1 MPTVDRRRLRM
12 AIEDA
17 VTSGGQ
23 TVVRRAD
30 GRAGVGVTTA
40 LVDFTHHY
48 REAYDVTWWIAA
60 QDPQL
65 IGDQMAQLAEALGV
79 AAPTDTADTAT
90 AAALAALRQ
99 RGRWLLVFD
108 DAGPPHD
115 LARFL
120 PGGTGHVLVGSTDP
134 GWEGRSVAVPPFRRA
149 ESVEL
154 LRAHHGDLTAADADR
169 VATALADVPLD
180 VAAAGT
186 TLAAT
191 GMSADAFLA
200 ALAEDATTDRPKCE
214 AAAWAVAFDRLA
226 ADEPQ
231 ALALLT
237 LVAWLGPEPVPTALF
252 TGSLPASLT
261 TSDPAQLVAVLAD
274 RGLAR
279 ADGDGVQLHRVPAAY
294 LVRRSADDRPDGAG
308 WAVWAVRLLR
318 AAAPPDPAD
327 PATWPAWRSL
337 MPHVLAATDPGRAL
351 DDVAVEVGWLLHHAA
366 RFLRARGEQE
376 SARALLEDAHDLYLR
391 RLGADDPQT
400 VAVARALADN
410 LRALGR
416 HEQARLLS
424 EGLRG

>member
-17 VTSGGQ
+17 VTLGGKA
-23 TVVRRAD
+23 VVRPAD

-40 LVDFTHHY
+40 LVDFAHHY

-65 IGDQMAQLAEALGV
+65 IGDQMARLAEALGV
-79 AAPTDTADTAT
+79 AAPTDTADAAT

-180 VAAAGT
+180 VAAAGA
-186 TLAAT
+186 TLAT
-191 GMSADAFLA
+191 GLSAEAFLA
-200 ALAEDATTDRPKCE
+200 ALAEDATTDRPKRE

-226 ADEPQ
+226 TDEPQ

-237 LVAWLGPEPVPTALF
+237 LVAWLGPDPVPTALF
-252 TGSLPASLT
+252 TGPLPAAQA
-261 TSDPAQLVAVLAD
+261 TSDPARLATVLAD

-279 ADGDGVQLHRVPAAY
+279 ADDDSVQLHRVAAAH

-318 AAAPPDPAD
+318 AAVPPDPDDA
-327 PATWPAWRSL
+327 ATWPAWRRL

-376 SARALLEDAHDLYLR
+376 SARALLEDAHELYLR
-391 RLGADDPQT
+391 RLGPDDPQT